1 MSSRIKNK
9 IYRLNLSYMIAV
21 LSISLISSLYPQDLD
36 NIKIGLVH
44 SSLTKNLLH
53 DEDKNFYP
61 IQAWEL
67 FFLNHKISYEVFD
80 DEGLDDYEFDEV
92 DVLILPSIEVL
103 SDDGFENLQ
112 NFLAEGKGLFILG
125 KLGVKDDVG
134 NNRQID
140 VLQSL
145 SGIQV
150 SEFLDRTTIAKNHIL
165 YANNFLTYNLQINT
179 SLIVMNNFPL
189 LYTEN
194 ASRIIMNLGEYT
206 NSYKD
211 QIISKSG
218 IVKIENE
225 KGRMLWF
232 GFQLSQISVDDDEK
246 EALQKVIFNSI
257 VWLAGKPIAWVNQWP
272 ADITS
277 ATVITS
283 MINNPNEFTFEMTA
297 PFGVYSIKKNF
308 FLSPNAIATF
318 PVEVDRLKSIGDIH
332 VLYDEYKY
340 FDLSE
345 NERNILLENAVQTL
359 RNKTKQSI
367 FGIKYINSN
376 GQQDIVGKTGSNLFD
391 YFINEDNS
399 ITIKDKKSRSSFNNY
414 RTIAPAINYPTE
426 QDSLYSINELNDYK
440 NQFDYVQNLG
450 SVLPV
455 TYMNQF
461 STSNGNMELETFKKS
476 LSYFRSNSTWIATYS
491 AIVKWLIEKENISV
505 KIEEIGEK
513 PVLRVIIENRNKDKV
528 ANVGVRLV
536 LPPNYRNPYVVS
548 RNFSLRYDALTRSY
562 NLLVPFLLANQST
575 TVEVHY
581 DN

>member
-80 DEGLDDYEFDEV
+80 DEGIDDFDFDEI

-103 SDDGFENLQ
+103 SDDGSKNLQ
-112 NFLAEGKGLFILG
+112 DFLKEGKGLFILG

-134 NNRQID
+134 NNRRD
-140 VLQSL
+140 DLLQSL

-150 SEFLDRTTIAKNHIL
+150 SEILDRTTIAKKHIL

-179 SLIVMNNFPL
+179 SVIVMNNFPL

-194 ASRIIMNLGEYT
+194 ASRKIMNLGEYT
-206 NSYKD
+206 YSYKD
-211 QIISKSG
+211 KIISKSG
-218 IVKIENE
+218 IVKIKNE

-246 EALQKVIFNSI
+246 EVLQKILFNSI
-257 VWLAGKPIAWVNQWP
+257 SWLAGKPIAWVNQWP
-272 ADITS
+272 ADNTS
-277 ATVITS
+277 STIITS
-283 MINNPNEFTFEMTA
+283 MINNPNEFSRDMTA
-297 PFGVYSIKKNF
+297 LFGIYSVNNNF

-318 PVEVDRLKSIGDIH
+318 PVEIDRLKSIGDIH
-332 VLYDEYKY
+332 VLYDEYEY
-340 FDLSE
+340 LVLSE
-345 NERNILLENAVQTL
+345 NEKSIVLENAVQTL

-367 FGIKYINSN
+367 FGIKYINSH
-376 GQQDIVGKTGSNLFD
+376 GQQGIIEKTGNNFFD
-391 YFINEDNS
+391 FFVGEDNS
-399 ITIKDKKSRSSFNNY
+399 ITVKDKKSRSSFDNY
-414 RTIAPAINYPTE
+414 RTIAPAFNYPTE
-426 QDSLYSINELNDYK
+426 QNSLYNINELNDYK
-440 NQFDYVQNLG
+440 NQFDYVQNFG
-450 SVLPV
+450 SVLTV
-455 TYMNQF
+455 TYINQF
-461 STSNGNMELETFKKS
+461 STLNRSIELEIFKKS
-476 LSYFRSNSTWIATYS
+476 LSYFRSNSAGIATYS
-491 AIVKWLIEKENISV
+491 AIVEWLIEKENISV

-536 LPPNYRNPYVVS
+536 LPPNYRNPSVVS

-575 TVEVHY
+575 TVEIHY